1 MSKPKNIIFL
11 VCDSLRYDSMYN
23 SKFSMPYCEENGT
36 QFHSARSSACWT
48 LPATT
53 SLFTGKLPHEH
64 GANAQS
70 RDFYPSLPTIAEQM
84 QAAGY
89 YTMQATA
96 NVVTTHIFG
105 LDRGFDEV
113 FRVWKE
119 VDPKFRKLLRFL
131 VICGKPRIRKMVV
144 SSKDFMNQRMSEDLE
159 MATTW
164 TQNTYAD
171 IFDHVKK
178 RIAENEKIGKP
189 TFCFINLMEA
199 HFPYHTADTF
209 SLSPN
214 GIRDKFREAR
224 GLFDTLNVKFMK
236 TGKPM
241 MLPHIEKLIRERQ
254 NIAWQ
259 ILQKPLDNFMKEMH
273 SDTGN
278 LCVLTADHGDNFGEM
293 DWHYHFNNVTDAGN
307 RVPLIWL
314 DNDEKKAEQKHHAV
328 SSRFLYNDLLRKVK
342 PEAAGHQ
349 SIFSQNAK
357 NIPLIQSYWY
367 NSNGQT
373 LDRYRYNQMAFVAG
387 DKRYVLRDDVE
398 KKASWL
404 SAPVQKPGEKEPSFE
419 SMNSN
424 TNPIEELLEDKEQ
437 KEYLKKTFNDF
448 LTFSNKIKR

>member
-1 MSKPKNIIFL
+1 
-11 VCDSLRYDSMYN
+11 
-23 SKFSMPYCEENGT
+23 MPYAASKGI
-36 QFHSARSSACWT
+36 QFDGARSSACWT

-70 RDFYPSLPTIAEQM
+70 RNFRPELTTLAQHMKD
-84 QAAGY
+84 AGY

-105 LDRGFDEV
+105 LDKGYDEV

-144 SSKDFMNQRMSEDLE
+144 SSKDFMNQKMSEDLE

-171 IFDHVKK
+171 IFNHVKM
-178 RIAENEKIGKP
+178 RIAENEKKGKP

-199 HFPYHTADTF
+199 HFPYHAGPTFNLTADGMV
-209 SLSPN
+209 N
-214 GIRDKFREAR
+214 KFREAK

-241 MLPHIEKLIRERQ
+241 MKPHIEKLIRERQ
-254 NIAWQ
+254 NTAWQ
-259 ILQKPLDNFMKEMH
+259 ILQNPVDEFIKEMH
-273 SDTGN
+273 QDTGN
-278 LCVLTADHGDNFGEM
+278 LCVFTADHGDTFGEM

-307 RVPLIWL
+307 KVPLIWL
-314 DNDEKKAEQKHHAV
+314 DDKDNQPRKIKRGV
-328 SSRFLYNDLLRKVK
+328 NSRFIFNDLLRKVN
-342 PEAAGHQ
+342 PAAAGHETLFQ
-349 SIFSQNAK
+349 ESAENL
-357 NIPLIQSYWY
+357 PLIQSYWY

-373 LDRYRYNQMAFVAG
+373 LDRYRYNQMAFVKN
-387 DKRYVLRDDVE
+387 DHRFVLRDDVN
-398 KKASWL
+398 KNLSWL
-404 SAPVQKPGEKEPSFE
+404 TAPVAKNGKEPTFE
-419 SMNSN
+419 KITAD
-424 TNPIEELLEDKEQ
+424 TNPVEELVEDREQ
-437 KEYLKKTFNDF
+437 KSFLKKTVKDF
-448 LTFSNKIKR
+448 TTFSQAISRA

>member
-1 MSKPKNIIFL
+1 MAKPRNIILL

-23 SKFSMPYCEENGT
+23 KKFSMPYCEEHGI
-36 QFHSARSSACWT
+36 QFHEARSSACWT

-53 SLFTGKLPHEH
+53 CLFTGKLPHEH

-70 RDFYPSLPTIAEQM
+70 RDFYPELPTLAEQLKEE
-84 QAAGY
+84 GY

-144 SSKDFMNQRMSEDLE
+144 SSKDFMNEKMSEDLE

-199 HFPYHTADTF
+199 HFPYHAGDTF
-209 SLSPN
+209 HLTAN
-214 GIRDKFREAR
+214 GMMDKFREAR

-236 TGKPM
+236 TGEPM
-241 MLPHIEKLIRERQ
+241 MKPHIEHLIRERQ
-254 NIAWQ
+254 NTAWQ

-273 SDTGN
+273 SQDGN
-278 LCVLTADHGDNFGEM
+278 LCVMSADHGDTFGEM

-314 DNDEKKAEQKHHAV
+314 DDEKSEAGKKDYPV
-328 SSRFLYNDLLRKVK
+328 SSRFIYNDILRKVK
-342 PEAAGHQ
+342 PKEAGSESLFTPSAL
-349 SIFSQNAK
+349 NL
-357 NIPLIQSYWY
+357 PVMQSYWY

-373 LDRYRYNQMAFVAG
+373 LDRYRYNQMAFVA
-387 DKRYVLRDDVE
+387 DDQRYVYRDDVDL
-398 KKASWL
+398 KASWL
-404 SAPVQKPGEKEPSFE
+404 TAPVQNGVGKEPVFE
-419 SMNSN
+419 KMNAS
-424 TNPIEELLEDKEQ
+424 TNPVEELLKDKEQ
-437 KEYLKKTFNDF
+437 KDYLRKMVKDF
-448 LTFSNKIKR
+448 KEFSEKVKR